1 VKLKPISRTLEPV
14 ENLMNEKSTPIA
26 TKFLASL
33 GVLNFLATL
42 FCMITIF
49 YFRESMA
56 VGVAAFPAAQMLIS
70 IIIKAISGLTWLFV
84 IFNMAVSL
92 AFMIAAFI
100 ARNANQPLS
109 RQEFAKAA

>member
-1 VKLKPISRTLEPV
+1 
-14 ENLMNEKSTPIA
+14 
-26 TKFLASL
+26 
-33 GVLNFLATL
+33 
-42 FCMITIF
+42 
-49 YFRESMA
+49 
-56 VGVAAFPAAQMLIS
+56 MLIS

-109 RQEFAKAA
+109 RQEFAKAV